1 MPSTKASYRVQR
13 KGQTWAINHDGTL
26 EGDYETKEAA
36 FEAIVGAASNSIKE
50 GVAVTIEI
58 PGTAVGESALGAR

>member
-1 MPSTKASYRVQR
+1 MPSIKASYRVQR
-13 KGQTWAINHDGTL
+13 NGQRWTINHDGML

-36 FEAIVGAASNSIKE
+36 FEAVVGAASNSIKD

-58 PGTAVGESALGAR
+58 PGPTAAEPALGAH